1 MYVAKIKGPGETV
14 PTEAPQPTSADG
26 VTGAADADY
35 VGQVNSLQSLLE
47 SDEVVRFFT
56 DAARRLAS
64 GELSTREQAIHAAV
78 DAVLAEALPMFTPEM
93 RAKLV
98 PQVSEAMLAE
108 PAMAANFDLLLGTQ
122 N

>member
-1 MYVAKIKGPGETV
+1 MAKIKGPGEAG
-14 PTEAPQPTSADG
+14 PTTAPEPTASA
-26 VTGAADADY
+26 GAAGPTDVGY
-35 VGQVNSLQSLLE
+35 VEKANALESLLQ

-64 GELSTREQAIHAAV
+64 GELTSREQAVHVAV
-78 DAVLAEALPMFTPEM
+78 DAVLAETLPMFTPEM

-98 PQVSEAMLAE
+98 PQVSEAMMAE